1 MVLMVTLLLRLA
13 ICIAIGGN
21 SIHKKKAAIKQQRL
35 IREKISLI
43 FVAPFLFLKALL
55 FSSLVT
61 PFCGY
66 LRYHQVCNHK
76 S

>member
-1 MVLMVTLLLRLA
+1 MVLTVTLLLRLA

-21 SIHKKKAAIKQQRL
+21 SIHKKKTAIRQQRL

-43 FVAPFLFLKALL
+43 FIAPSFALEGAFVFVVGNSIL
-55 FSSLVT
+55 RLLSL
-61 PFCGY
+61 P
-66 LRYHQVCNHK
+66 L